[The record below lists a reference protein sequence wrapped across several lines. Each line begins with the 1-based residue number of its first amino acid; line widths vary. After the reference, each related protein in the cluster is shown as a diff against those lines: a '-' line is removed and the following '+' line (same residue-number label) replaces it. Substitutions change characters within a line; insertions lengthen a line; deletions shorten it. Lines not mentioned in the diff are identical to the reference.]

1 MAARPLSGHC
11 RDDRAFGFV
20 EPSGGAAW
28 PFLPFMVHARFPA
41 TEAELGVQAQSGMR
55 RTSPDPAPLLCSQL
69 RATLTL
75 LRFIVGRAAVFSCP
89 RAMAMNALLRLSAR
103 GEALVAEMLRLS
115 DHIRV

>member
-1 MAARPLSGHC
+1 LAARPLSGHC

-41 TEAELGVQAQSGMR
+41 TEAGLGVQAQSGMHVTGPTDHS
-55 RTSPDPAPLLCSQL
+55 RTLRCSQL

-75 LRFIVGRAAVFSCP
+75 LRFIVGRAAVP
-89 RAMAMNALLRLSAR
+89 LR
-103 GEALVAEMLRLS
+103 
-115 DHIRV
+115 I